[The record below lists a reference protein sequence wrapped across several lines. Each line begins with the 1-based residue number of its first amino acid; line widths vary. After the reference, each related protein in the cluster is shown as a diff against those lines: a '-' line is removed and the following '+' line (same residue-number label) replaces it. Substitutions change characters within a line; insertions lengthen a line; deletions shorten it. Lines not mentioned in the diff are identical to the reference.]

1 MKITF
6 KQLEVFVEIAKM
18 SNMTLAA
25 ENVFLTQ
32 SACSMAL
39 SSLENQLGN
48 FLFDRH
54 GKKLLLNDQGKLL
67 FPKASGIISQ
77 MQELEDLLM
86 SKRTGMLSG
95 KLRVGASSTIGNYLL
110 PTFVGK
116 FITKNS
122 EVKIGVEI
130 GNTEQIIQQ
139 VLKFTVDIGM
149 IEGDCFSE
157 DIQVTP
163 WKKDELIIVASPA
176 YALAKKRKISLSD
189 IQHEKWIMRELG
201 SGTREQF
208 EKAVEFKVRPFLE
221 LGNTEAIKQAV
232 ILNLGVSCLSKSA
245 VADALKSERLV
256 ELSTPLKLTRDFN
269 IIMHKDKY
277 KTELLSEFIN
287 CL

>member
-189 IQHEKWIMRELG
+189 IQHEKWIMR
-201 SGTREQF
+201 
-208 EKAVEFKVRPFLE
+208 
-221 LGNTEAIKQAV
+221 
-232 ILNLGVSCLSKSA
+232 
-245 VADALKSERLV
+245 D
-256 ELSTPLKLTRDFN
+256 
-269 IIMHKDKY
+269 
-277 KTELLSEFIN
+277 
-287 CL
+287 